1 MTYKTRIT
9 LFIISLLNL
18 LFVATKSCVKG
29 ASHSCWDTGYDF
41 LFTTST
47 IDFGRLI
54 VQLFILALLYG
65 FTYTDI
71 YKNIIKNFFNK

>member
-1 MTYKTRIT
+1 MINKTRIT
-9 LFIISLLNL
+9 LFIILLLNL
-18 LFVATKSCVKG
+18 LFVPTKICSEIKCF
-29 ASHSCWDTGYDF
+29 ATGYDF
-41 LFTTST
+41 LLTTSA